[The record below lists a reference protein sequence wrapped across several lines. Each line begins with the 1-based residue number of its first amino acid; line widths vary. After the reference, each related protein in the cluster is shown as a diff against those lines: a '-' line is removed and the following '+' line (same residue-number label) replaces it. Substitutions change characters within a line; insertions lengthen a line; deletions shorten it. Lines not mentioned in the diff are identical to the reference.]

1 MRMSKRVYMRI
12 RLHAYPV
19 CIPVQM
25 SLGMS
30 ITPHMHICAHVSVR
44 RDISVWTYML
54 THVHTHVHTN
64 LLSTA
69 VGYVCPI
76 HMLIRMPIYMPT
88 CMPMHMSLHTPTQV
102 LHTCGY
108 GCFCTHVYMHVLSQA
123 AEDGVHDFH
132 MEYAGLQVLHERG
145 FLTLNKLE

>member
-1 MRMSKRVYMRI
+1 MTCCATEGFFRQQNPYLYYK
-12 RLHAYPV
+12 
-19 CIPVQM
+19 
-25 SLGMS
+25 
-30 ITPHMHICAHVSVR
+30 ITPDEDLPNRESLLRQVERIPIWGA
-44 RDISVWTYML
+44 ISGAIL
-54 THVHTHVHTN
+54 
-64 LLSTA
+64 
-69 VGYVCPI
+69 
-76 HMLIRMPIYMPT
+76 MPIYMPT

-108 GCFCTHVYMHVLSQA
+108 GYFCTHVYMHVLSQA